1 MSYAYDLAR
10 ELPHPPERVWH
21 ALTDPELL
29 SRWFMQCDQD
39 LASLPIGGR
48 FTLTDP
54 NAKGWSGILDG
65 ELVERIAP
73 ARLVYRTDER
83 EGTSSTTLTWTLTPT
98 GDGTRLAL
106 HHDGW
111 RGLRGFLTAQFLRMG
126 WRTLITNNLDDLLAS
141 TEHGTDTP

>member
-21 ALTDPELL
+21 ALTDPVLR
-29 SRWFMQCDQD
+29 SRWFMRCDQD

-65 ELVERIAP
+65 ELVERAAP
-73 ARLVYRTDER
+73 TRLVYRADER

-98 GDGTRLAL
+98 RDGTRLDL
-106 HHDGW
+106 HHGGW

-126 WRTLITNNLDDLLAS
+126 WRTLIANNLNDLLA
-141 TEHGTDTP
+141 GTGHDTGNP